1 MKRIFTSFLMLLAMI
16 IVSTVSFAQNGG
28 GNYAAS
34 GLQDG
39 NRMMNM
45 HSKVF
50 TGNVQPTLKS
60 GSDITAKNKRI
71 KTASGDLW
79 YAKPEGTF
87 YKNTFPSASLVVPP
101 FTTLTFE
108 NKSTQIE
115 STSWSLNG
123 ETISNG
129 TSSYQSVYP
138 ALRETAYFPAPQL
151 SIGKDTFALG
161 ITGAKG
167 EVACQIAT
175 KETVDNLS
183 KTDYVVGGSYVGW
196 ADLPGFP
203 FKGMRDL
210 DGDGKKEA
218 FEYHTLVQHYA
229 KPASPFYLTSLRIP
243 FSSYQT
249 AKDMIPEGK
258 EITVRIDKGTY
269 GNTIATGRIT
279 KAEIDETSW
288 IEDPKEN
295 VTYAGPVVY
304 FDEGPLVLDDEFFI
318 VVKGLEECVDMGFW
332 VTLPDKYEQETE
344 ANRTRTEGVDSV
356 GNPTQMSW
364 SYVNGKDVLY
374 WEAIIYL
381 AGMFDVAQIDTNLVA
396 MNAPAQGGVVV
407 ASYQKDEEVVED
419 SALIFRSSRPYIS
432 AEGEQPSYTI
442 EGLPDWLKIQ
452 SVEDTDDKLTRIMFV
467 AEPYE
472 GTTPDGREAS
482 LRIVSDFGACTEFV
496 TISQIPMVGD
506 SFTTLTEEG
515 KSVSFTI
522 TDAEN
527 NICEVSDVE
536 IGEEGDIIIP
546 ETIWGYTV
554 SGIADSAFCNRE
566 DLTEITINFAGTN
579 PLGGKIGKNV
589 FGNCPNLEK
598 ITIGQGVRELSD
610 SAFVDCLNLKTIVS
624 LIDQDDL
631 WSFNENVFA
640 ESVFENAMLI
650 VPTERVGQYQETNG
664 WNHFQNIMDPETA
677 LSIKMPNADVKA
689 MEIYMLDGRRSD
701 RIRSGVNIIRNSDGT
716 VRKLSTK

>member
-16 IVSTVSFAQNGG
+16 IVSTVSFAQNDG

-87 YKNTFPSASLVVPP
+87 YKNSFPSASLVVPP

-123 ETISNG
+123 ETISSG
-129 TSSYQSVYP
+129 TSSYQSEYP

-175 KETVDNLS
+175 KEIVDNLS

-196 ADLPGFP
+196 ADFPGFP

-229 KPASPFYLTSLRIP
+229 KPASPFYLSSLRIP

-258 EITVRIDKGTY
+258 EITVRIDKG
-269 GNTIATGRIT
+269 
-279 KAEIDETSW
+279 
-288 IEDPKEN
+288 
-295 VTYAGPVVY
+295 
-304 FDEGPLVLDDEFFI
+304 
-318 VVKGLEECVDMGFW
+318 
-332 VTLPDKYEQETE
+332 
-344 ANRTRTEGVDSV
+344 
-356 GNPTQMSW
+356 
-364 SYVNGKDVLY
+364 
-374 WEAIIYL
+374 
-381 AGMFDVAQIDTNLVA
+381 
-396 MNAPAQGGVVV
+396 
-407 ASYQKDEEVVED
+407 
-419 SALIFRSSRPYIS
+419 
-432 AEGEQPSYTI
+432 
-442 EGLPDWLKIQ
+442 
-452 SVEDTDDKLTRIMFV
+452 
-467 AEPYE
+467 
-472 GTTPDGREAS
+472 
-482 LRIVSDFGACTEFV
+482 
-496 TISQIPMVGD
+496 
-506 SFTTLTEEG
+506 
-515 KSVSFTI
+515 
-522 TDAEN
+522 
-527 NICEVSDVE
+527 
-536 IGEEGDIIIP
+536 
-546 ETIWGYTV
+546 
-554 SGIADSAFCNRE
+554 
-566 DLTEITINFAGTN
+566 
-579 PLGGKIGKNV
+579 
-589 FGNCPNLEK
+589 
-598 ITIGQGVRELSD
+598 
-610 SAFVDCLNLKTIVS
+610 
-624 LIDQDDL
+624 
-631 WSFNENVFA
+631 
-640 ESVFENAMLI
+640 
-650 VPTERVGQYQETNG
+650 
-664 WNHFQNIMDPETA
+664 
-677 LSIKMPNADVKA
+677 
-689 MEIYMLDGRRSD
+689 
-701 RIRSGVNIIRNSDGT
+701 
-716 VRKLSTK
+716 